1 MLSFT
6 SLFSRALSCL
16 FTIPLKSNSRYSIRS
31 LLLRAV
37 MHLAARLALLY
48 LFTSEG
54 VQAKP
59 YSNIYFK
66 ANLVLPN
73 FPILPLPTLLIYI
86 SLHSYSL
93 LYLFGRYNSTL
104 INPISPPKG
113 VPLGSPEGRRRP

>member
-1 MLSFT
+1 MFT
-6 SLFSRALSCL
+6 VLYDISRALSRL
-16 FTIPLKSNSRYSIRS
+16 FPILPKDNHSYPIRS

-59 YSNIYFK
+59 YSYVNYK
-66 ANLVLPN
+66 TNLVLPV
-73 FPILPLPTLLIYI
+73 LLNSI
-86 SLHSYSL
+86 SL
-93 LYLFGRYNSTL
+93 LYYPLILFAWGVAL
-104 INPISPPKG
+104 LLVKPISPPKG